1 MKQLYKNILLSIE
14 QEEKNV
20 SRSKKSIIDE
30 GYVMVSFL
38 RKQLTDLKKAVLS
51 SGFATV
57 QDEIN
62 FFKHVKPEILG
73 KLIYYNKILRIE
85 SYSPTAEALAE
96 VYYAEQLKQL
106 KKEHM
111 KHITGSEF
119 YQYYRSGRTDKDEFF
134 FRLGNIN
141 FFDGMNS
148 FFFEVDWEFSTY
160 YDYKIA
166 RVIAFDLLYAYL
178 TNIGIRSE
186 KTISVSYDTG
196 ETGEFSWT
204 DSKNALIELIYA
216 LHISGSVSNGRAGLR
231 RISNLFEE
239 VFEINLGDIHHAFH
253 RMKYRT
259 GEKASYL
266 HFLKNSLEQYMDKDL

>member
-30 GYVMVSFL
+30 GYFMVSFL
-38 RKQLTDLKKAVLS
+38 RKQLTDLKIEITS
-51 SGFATV
+51 NGFATV

-62 FFKHVKPEILG
+62 FFKYVKPEILG
-73 KLIYYNKILRIE
+73 KLIYYNKVVRIE
-85 SYSPTAEALAE
+85 SYSPTTYELTE

-106 KKEHM
+106 RKEHM
-111 KHITGSEF
+111 KHIAGSEF
-119 YQYYRSGRTDKDEFF
+119 YKYYRSGRADKDDFF

-148 FFFEVDWEFSTY
+148 FFFEVDWEFSTF

-166 RVIAFDLLYAYL
+166 RVIAFDLLYSYL
-178 TNIGIRSE
+178 TSIGTRSG
-186 KTISVSYDTG
+186 KDKIVYGDAN

-204 DSKNALIELIYA
+204 DSKNALIELVYA

-239 VFEINLGDIHHAFH
+239 LFEINLGDIHHAFH